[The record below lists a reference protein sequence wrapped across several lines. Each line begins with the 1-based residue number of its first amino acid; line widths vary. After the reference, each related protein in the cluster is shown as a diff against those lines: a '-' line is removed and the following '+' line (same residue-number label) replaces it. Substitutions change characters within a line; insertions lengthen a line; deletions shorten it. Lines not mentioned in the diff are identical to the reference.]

1 MRKMSILLL
10 LFLLLSLTAF
20 KPSLQLSGPSSL
32 DTSHIVK
39 IDASTREERTEIAS
53 LGVAIE
59 EIHDTY
65 IVGICHSN
73 QLKDLKASGFIFQ
86 TYSPPAFLLDFPP
99 GDGAFHNL
107 QELES
112 EMKTLV
118 QTYSHLATLSSIG
131 KSVEGRDLWMVRI
144 TSNTGAPQPKEGE
157 KAGILFLGTHHA
169 REHLS
174 TEVPFFLIK
183 HLLENYGK
191 DEKITRLVNEREI
204 WIIPLVNPDGTDYD
218 ITDKPYKWWRKNR
231 QGAGAQS
238 IYGVDLNR
246 NYGYKWGRQGAGSDP
261 NSETYRGLSA
271 FSEPETQAVKAFIES
286 HSNITTLLSYHT
298 FSELILYPWGYT
310 YDSIENQQAFKVHET
325 MAQAMSRM
333 TGYKPQQSSD
343 LYITSGDTTDWSFGE
358 HKIISFT
365 FELYP
370 ANIWEGGFYP
380 SADVIES
387 VVKNNIPPALY
398 LIEYADNPYRVI
410 ATVHPRDF
418 LTVSDA
424 WPPKL

>member
-1 MRKMSILLL
+1 MRKMGILSLV
-10 LFLLLSLTAF
+10 FLVLPLTAF
-20 KPSLQLSGPSSL
+20 TPSGTSSL
-32 DTSHIVK
+32 DTSHVVK
-39 IDASTREERTEIAS
+39 IDASTREERTEITS

-73 QLKDLKASGFIFQ
+73 QLKDLKAKGFVFE
-86 TYSPPAFLLDFPP
+86 TTSTPAFLLDFPP

-112 EMKTLV
+112 EMKALV
-118 QTYSHLATLSSIG
+118 QAHSNLATISSIG

-144 TSNTGAPQPKEGE
+144 SGTQTKEGE

-174 TEVPFFLIK
+174 TEVPFFLMK
-183 HLLENYGK
+183 HLLEKYGK

-231 QGAGAQS
+231 QGGGAQS

-246 NYGYKWGRQGAGSDP
+246 NYGYKWGGQGAGSDP
-261 NSETYRGLSA
+261 SSETYRGTSA
-271 FSEPETQAVKAFIES
+271 FSEPETQAVKAFIDT
-286 HSNITTLLSYHT
+286 HPNITTLLSYHT

-310 YDSIENQQAFKVHET
+310 YDSIEDQQAFKVHET
-325 MAQAMSRM
+325 MAQAMGRM

-370 ANIWEGGFYP
+370 ASIWDGGFYP
-380 SADVIES
+380 PASVIEG
-387 VVKNNIPPALY
+387 VTKNNIPPALY

-410 ATVHPRDF
+410 TTGQPRDF
-418 LTVSDA
+418 LTVSDI
-424 WPPKL
+424 WPPKPQ

>member
-1 MRKMSILLL
+1 MRKMGILSLV
-10 LFLLLSLTAF
+10 FLVLPLTAF
-20 KPSLQLSGPSSL
+20 KPSDTSSL

-39 IDASTREERTEIAS
+39 IDASTREERTEITS
-53 LGVAIE
+53 LGVSIE

-73 QLKDLKASGFIFQ
+73 QLKDLRAKGFLFE
-86 TYSPPAFLLDFPP
+86 TYSTPAFLLDFPP

-112 EMKTLV
+112 EMKALV
-118 QTYSHLATLSSIG
+118 QAHSNLATLSSIG

-144 TSNTGAPQPKEGE
+144 SGTQTKEGE

-174 TEVPFFLIK
+174 TEVPFFLMK
-183 HLLENYGK
+183 HLLEKYGK

-231 QGAGAQS
+231 QSAGAQS

-246 NYGYKWGRQGAGSDP
+246 NYGYKWGGQGAGSDP
-261 NSETYRGLSA
+261 SSETYRGVSA
-271 FSEPETQAVKAFIES
+271 FSEPETGAVKAFIDT
-286 HSNITTLLSYHT
+286 HPNITTLLSYHT

-310 YDSIENQQAFKVHET
+310 YDSIEDQQAFKVHET
-325 MAQAMSRM
+325 MAQAMGRM

-370 ANIWEGGFYP
+370 ASIWDGGFYP
-380 SADVIES
+380 PASVIEGVS
-387 VVKNNIPPALY
+387 KNNIPPALY

-410 ATVHPRDF
+410 TTGQPRDF
-418 LTVSDA
+418 LTVSDI
-424 WPPKL
+424 WPPKPQ